1 MRKVRISVVIPV
13 YNVEEYLAQC
23 LDSIIS
29 QTYSNLEIICVNDGS
44 TDRSQEILER
54 YARQDDR
61 IRVVVRSNGGLGAAR
76 NTGLAHAG
84 GEYVCFVDSDDWL
97 EEDTFE
103 ILLSKLTGNDVDFV
117 LFGMKVYDNEL
128 GHFTRAFNMR
138 YFELGVFDHF
148 LEGKKLD
155 IAELKEHFFDIDMNV
170 SACNRLFKRS
180 FLEENV
186 LKFLEGVVYEDLF
199 FFTDLCMR
207 AESFLFLST
216 GLYCYRARRA
226 GSLTSGDGNALDMWK
241 SIVYVFENRENLSS
255 GEWDVKFWKYFF
267 EKLRQ
272 MFLTIKNQEVKEMIY
287 DLASNFLVANCV
299 IKEVGRKSFVVRDK
313 VRIFQ
318 ESSSADEFV
327 KNMKP
332 FYSKK
337 KKKRF
342 FFKEIQDEDIKYY
355 LFDWCIASSDL
366 EGRKTVCGISF

>member
-226 GSLTSGDGNALDMWK
+226 GSLTSGDGAVIGAG
-241 SIVYVFENRENLSS
+241 SIVTKNVPPYAIVAGNPAK
-255 GEWDVKFWKYFF
+255 VIKYRFDEKIIKKILELQWWNVEF
-267 EKLRQ
+267 EKLNGIVFDDIDKAIEQIRC
-272 MFLTIKNQEVKEMIY
+272 LKENI
-287 DLASNFLVANCV
+287 
-299 IKEVGRKSFVVRDK
+299 
-313 VRIFQ
+313 
-318 ESSSADEFV
+318 
-327 KNMKP
+327 
-332 FYSKK
+332 
-337 KKKRF
+337 
-342 FFKEIQDEDIKYY
+342 
-355 LFDWCIASSDL
+355 
-366 EGRKTVCGISF
+366 